1 MVPSLDEIEIGIFS
15 MNGGQAYR
23 LTAKNPAAK
32 NPAAD
37 NPAADNPASG
47 GQGV

>member
-15 MNGGQAYR
+15 MNGGRAYR
-23 LTAKNPAAK
+23 MTADD
-32 NPAAD
+32 PAAD
-37 NPAADNPASG
+37 DPAAG